1 MWKRR
6 TFHECAE
13 ELEVLSQ
20 DFRDAYIN
28 ILRLDQQVREKIL
41 QESSERGIE
50 ILRVLALSIRSEQDF
65 GAIPSIRTTVGALKR
80 SASTSEVSDILN
92 SYRPPYSGKT
102 GCEPLLLREALNKIA
117 HADPYRTGFFAD
129 NTVHDLI
136 LSCNHSSNTWIAIV
150 SLPDLCRAI
159 KSLPDHNV
167 QSV

>member
-13 ELEVLSQ
+13 ELEILSQ

-28 ILRLDQQVREKIL
+28 KSTLDQQIRERML

-65 GAIPSIRTTVGALKR
+65 GAIPLIRTTVGALKR
-80 SASTSEVSDILN
+80 SASTSEVSATLN
-92 SYRPPYSGKT
+92 SYRPPYSVRT
-102 GCEPLLLREALNKIA
+102 GFEPLLLREALNKIS
-117 HADPYRTGFFAD
+117 HVDPYRTGFFAD

-136 LSCNHSSNTWIAIV
+136 LSGNHGSNTWIAIV
-150 SLPDLCRAI
+150 SIADLCRAI
-159 KSLPDHNV
+159 KSLPDQNV